1 MNNMKLCRVC
11 MKELEGD
18 LRSHPSCLRKLFGT
32 PNEPVISL
40 SLSEITAKARDMAG
54 KISIS
59 GVQPKLSMA
68 RKGRSVVPVFSGGL
82 FILKPQT
89 QTFENLPENEHLCM
103 CIAEEMEISVP
114 PNGLFEL
121 EDESKAYLVRRF
133 DRTAKGQKKRCE
145 DFAQIL
151 GQDKYSGS
159 VERIGRRLMEL
170 SEYPGLN
177 AQLFLERVLL
187 FFLIGNGDAHLK
199 NYSMLETPEGTF
211 HLSPAYD
218 IVCSKLVIP
227 EEEDSA
233 LSINGK
239 RNKLVRRD
247 FDALAANLKIPKK
260 ACDDIL
266 ERFEAGRTS
275 VEKKIGI
282 SCLPTESRDRLSVI
296 VRERFDR
303 LFK

>member
-1 MNNMKLCRVC
+1 MNNCRIC
-11 MKELEGD
+11 MKEVEED
-18 LRSHPSCLRKLFGT
+18 LRSHPSCLRKLFKT
-32 PNEPVISL
+32 PNEPVICL
-40 SLSEITAKARDMAG
+40 SLSEISAKARDMAG

-68 RKGRSVVPVFSGGL
+68 RKGRSVVPVFSDGL
-82 FILKPQT
+82 FILKPQP
-89 QTFENLPENEHLCM
+89 QTFENLPENEHLFM
-103 CIAEEMEISVP
+103 CIAEEMEIPVP

-159 VERIGRRLMEL
+159 VEKIGRRLMEL
-170 SEYPGLN
+170 SEYPGLD
-177 AQLFLERVLL
+177 AQLFLERVLY

-199 NYSMLETPEGTF
+199 NYSMLETPEGSF
-211 HLSPAYD
+211 RLSPAYD

-239 RNKLVRRD
+239 KNKLVRRD

-266 ERFEAGRTS
+266 ERFEAGRTG
-275 VEKKIGI
+275 VDKKIGI
-282 SCLPTESRDRLSVI
+282 SCLPTESRDRLSAI
-296 VRERFDR
+296 IKERYDR
-303 LFK
+303 LFG